1 MAYGCAVVL
10 MVAAVWVTADTSA
23 RLHRTDVELA
33 AIRTRVQHTVARI
46 HVTRVALHKVS
57 VQSAAAARMLDTESS
72 ALATDQS
79 HLSAAEA
86 DVTTNGVNISD
97 LNTCLSGVQ
106 QALNEISLGDRPAAV
121 TSLDRVG
128 PTCRSAEPVA

>member
-1 MAYGCAVVL
+1 
-10 MVAAVWVTADTSA
+10 
-23 RLHRTDVELA
+23 
-33 AIRTRVQHTVARI
+33 
-46 HVTRVALHKVS
+46 
-57 VQSAAAARMLDTESS
+57 MLDTESS
-72 ALATDQS
+72 ELAIDQS

-86 DVTTNGVNISD
+86 DITTKGVNISD

-128 PTCRSAEPVA
+128 PTCQAAEPVA

>member
-1 MAYGCAVVL
+1 VAYGCAVVL
-10 MVAAVWVTADTSA
+10 LVGAVWVTVDTAA
-23 RLHRTDVELA
+23 RLHRTDAELA
-33 AIRTRVQHTVARI
+33 AVQARVQHTVARI

-57 VQSAAAARMLDTESS
+57 VQSATAARLLDTASS
-72 ALATDQS
+72 ELAADQS

-86 DVTTNGVNISD
+86 DVTTNGVNIAD